1 MAVEAEGIDRS
12 VKHYAI
18 SDALP
23 PGRFVGAKGAQVEDA
38 MALFFEEEKNYPD
51 NARRENFV
59 FMAYP
64 FAPPISQDDYNS
76 AVKELESEYPL
87 RLWYFLDE
95 VTTQELMRK
104 IWRAILPSDL
114 CIFDITKG
122 NPNVAFELGL
132 AAAVGK
138 PCITLLKTG
147 EPNPLGNADL
157 GYSER
162 AEYTSRET
170 LKAKLKQLLLA
181 KSSAL
186 RRFREISYAIQTD
199 AFNITREQDEQKLIE
214 VVKHVFL
221 HKRIT
226 KPRGRAILGD
236 DKRATLV
243 LNALRDANVLRVEGV
258 KKGATWVFADRWV
271 YHDHEVVGA

>member
-1 MAVEAEGIDRS
+1 MAQLFDNE
-12 VKHYAI
+12 
-18 SDALP
+18 
-23 PGRFVGAKGAQVEDA
+23 KG
-38 MALFFEEEKNYPD
+38 FPD
-51 NARRENFV
+51 NALRTNFV

-64 FAPPISQDDYNS
+64 FTPPISQDDYN
-76 AVKELESEYPL
+76 AVVKELQSEYPL

-104 IWRAILPSDL
+104 IWRAILRADL
-114 CIFDITKG
+114 CIFDISKG

-132 AAAVGK
+132 AVAAGK

-147 EPNPLGNADL
+147 EPNPLGAADL

-170 LKAKLKQLLLA
+170 LKAKLTQLLKA

-186 RRFREISYAIQTD
+186 RLFNDLSYALQRD
-199 AFNITREQDEQKLIE
+199 AYNITREQDERNLIDII
-214 VVKHVFL
+214 KHVFQ

-226 KPRGRAILGD
+226 KPKARTIVGD
-236 DKRATLV
+236 DKRATV
-243 LNALRDANVLRVEGV
+243 ALNAFRSANVLRVEGARR
-258 KKGATWVFADRWV
+258 GATWVFTDKWV